1 MVDIGNKIKALRVS
15 QKITQ
20 NEFATRLG
28 VTKSAI
34 SSYENGSRLPSYDI
48 LIKISRI
55 FKVSTDYLLGCVDEK
70 AQSVSVSGLTES
82 QIAAVKGSVHAFR
95 AYNVMRQQLPQD
107 IQTQLDEFVETGTWN
122 GEAVTL
128 DQQKNSHAKE

>member
-1 MVDIGNKIKALRVS
+1 MVNVGNKIKELRMS

-20 NEFATRLG
+20 SEFAMRLG

-70 AQSVSVSGLTES
+70 AQTVSVSGLTES
-82 QIAAVKGSVHAFR
+82 QIAAVKSSIHTFR
-95 AYNVMRQQLPQD
+95 AYNMVHKQIPPEMQQRLE
-107 IQTQLDEFVETGTWN
+107 EFVEAGTWN
-122 GEAVTL
+122 GEAVST
-128 DQQKNSHAKE
+128 DE

>member
-1 MVDIGNKIKALRVS
+1 MVDVGSRIKELRVS

-20 NEFATRLG
+20 NDFASRLG

-55 FKVSTDYLLGCVDEK
+55 F
-70 AQSVSVSGLTES
+70 
-82 QIAAVKGSVHAFR
+82 
-95 AYNVMRQQLPQD
+95 
-107 IQTQLDEFVETGTWN
+107 
-122 GEAVTL
+122 
-128 DQQKNSHAKE
+128 

>member
-1 MVDIGNKIKALRVS
+1 MVDVGNRIKELRMS

-20 NEFATRLG
+20 SEFAMRLG

-70 AQSVSVSGLTES
+70 AQTVSVSGLTES
-82 QIAAVKGSVHAFR
+82 QIAAVKSSIRTFR
-95 AYNVMRQQLPQD
+95 AYNVVQKQIPPEMQQFLG
-107 IQTQLDEFVETGTWN
+107 EFVEAGTWN
-122 GEAVTL
+122 GEAVST
-128 DQQKNSHAKE
+128 DE

>member
-1 MVDIGNKIKALRVS
+1 MVDVGNRIKELRMS

-20 NEFATRLG
+20 SEFAIRLG

-70 AQSVSVSGLTES
+70 AQTISVSGLTES
-82 QIAAVKGSVHAFR
+82 QIAAVKSYIHSFR
-95 AYNVMRQQLPQD
+95 AYNVLQKKIPPEMQQFLE
-107 IQTQLDEFVETGTWN
+107 EFVESGTWN
-122 GEAVTL
+122 GEAVTT
-128 DQQKNSHAKE
+128 DE

>member
-1 MVDIGNKIKALRVS
+1 MADVGSRIKELRAS

-20 NEFATRLG
+20 NDFASRLG

-70 AQSVSVSGLTES
+70 SQTVNVSGLS
-82 QIAAVKGSVHAFR
+82 DKQIASIKSSIDTFR
-95 AYNVMRQQLPQD
+95 AFNAVREQVSPDLQKL
-107 IQTQLDEFVETGTWN
+107 LDEFVETGTWN
-122 GEAVTL
+122 GEPVTL
-128 DQQKNSHAKE
+128 EE